1 MFAIENGSLVIA
13 NGLTYIALLM
23 FVAGGLMFL
32 QRTTKWKIFDIVPPL
47 VWIYV
52 LHMVLCTLGI
62 YESDAVK
69 STYSGFKNN
78 LLYAMIFV
86 MLLRCDFRKLA
97 KLGPRMIAIFL
108 GCSITLA
115 IGTIVAYPLFMNTMG
130 GGETTWAAVAA
141 LYASWVGGSGNMA
154 AMEVVF
160 EEFMDYGA
168 YGAALALDTVCYSV
182 WIALL
187 LLAVKFA
194 PKWNKMCKAD
204 TSKLDAVAD
213 AANAEVAGVK
223 KQATAAD
230 WIFLFGISLLV
241 SAACQWGGKAINTW
255 LCSIGLDM
263 FGAATVTTILITILG
278 LICAVTPMGKMAG
291 VEEMS
296 SVYLYLVVSMLA
308 SRASLVDL
316 IAAPMWVVYGFA
328 ILIVH
333 VVLMFVLSKIF
344 KWDLCMVSTASLANI
359 GGSASAPIVATA
371 YNPNFAGIGVLM
383 GVLGAAVGNFFGIG
397 MGAIL
402 RWMVGIFG

>member
-1 MFAIENGSLVIA
+1 MIT
-13 NGLTYIALLM
+13 NGLTYIAILM
-23 FVAGGLMFL
+23 FVAGGLLVL

-52 LHMVLCTLGI
+52 LHMIICTFGV

-69 STYSGFKNN
+69 STYSAFKNN

-86 MLLRCDFRKLA
+86 MLLRCDFRKLG

-108 GCSITLA
+108 GCSLTLA
-115 IGTIVAYPLFMNTMG
+115 IGTIAAYPLFMNSLG
-130 GGETTWAAVAA
+130 GGKKTWAAVAA

-154 AMEVVF
+154 AMEAAF
-160 EEFMDYGA
+160 TIDPGA

-187 LLAVKFA
+187 LLAVKIA
-194 PKWNKMCKAD
+194 PKWNNAVKAD
-204 TSKLDAVAD
+204 TYKLDAIAD
-213 AANAEVAGVK
+213 AANAEIAKDK
-223 KQATAAD
+223 KAATAAD
-230 WIFLFGISLLV
+230 WIFLIGISLLV
-241 SAACQWGGKAINTW
+241 SSLTQAAGKIMNNG
-255 LCSIGLDM
+255 LCAIGLDM
-263 FGAATVTTILITILG
+263 FGAATCTTVLVTVLG
-278 LICAVTPMGKMAG
+278 LIAAVTPLGKMAA
-291 VEEMS
+291 VEELS
-296 SVYLYLVVSMLA
+296 SVYLYAVVSMLA

-316 IAAPMWVVYGFA
+316 IAAPMWVVYGFV
-328 ILIVH
+328 ILLVH
-333 VVLMFVLSKIF
+333 VVLMFILSKIF

-383 GVLGAAVGNFFGIG
+383 GVLGAAIGNFCGLA

-402 RWMVGIFG
+402 QLFV

>member
-69 STYSGFKNN
+69 STYSAFKNN

-108 GCSITLA
+108 GCSLTLA

-168 YGAALALDTVCYSV
+168 YGAA
-182 WIALL
+182 
-187 LLAVKFA
+187 
-194 PKWNKMCKAD
+194 
-204 TSKLDAVAD
+204 VAKSRIMIM
-213 AANAEVAGVK
+213 G
-223 KQATAAD
+223 
-230 WIFLFGISLLV
+230 SL
-241 SAACQWGGKAINTW
+241 N
-255 LCSIGLDM
+255 
-263 FGAATVTTILITILG
+263 F
-278 LICAVTPMGKMAG
+278 
-291 VEEMS
+291 
-296 SVYLYLVVSMLA
+296 SM
-308 SRASLVDL
+308 
-316 IAAPMWVVYGFA
+316 
-328 ILIVH
+328 
-333 VVLMFVLSKIF
+333 
-344 KWDLCMVSTASLANI
+344 
-359 GGSASAPIVATA
+359 
-371 YNPNFAGIGVLM
+371 
-383 GVLGAAVGNFFGIG
+383 
-397 MGAIL
+397 
-402 RWMVGIFG
+402 

>member
-1 MFAIENGSLVIA
+1 MIT
-13 NGLTYIALLM
+13 NGLTYIAVLM
-23 FVAGGLMFL
+23 FIAGGLLVL
-32 QRTTKWKIFDIVPPL
+32 QRTTKWKIFDLVPPL

-52 LHMVLCTLGI
+52 LHMIICTFGV
-62 YESDAVK
+62 YETDAVK
-69 STYSGFKNN
+69 STYSAFKNN

-86 MLLRCDFRKLA
+86 MLLRCDFRKLG

-115 IGTIVAYPLFMNTMG
+115 IGTIAAYPIFMNSMG
-130 GGETTWAAVAA
+130 GAENTWAAVAA

-154 AMEVVF
+154 AMSAAFGDALNE
-160 EEFMDYGA
+160 GA

-187 LLAVKFA
+187 LLAVKIA
-194 PKWNKMCKAD
+194 PKWNKAVNAD
-204 TSKLDAVAD
+204 TSKLDAVAE
-213 AANAEVAGVK
+213 AANAEVNKDK
-223 KQATAAD
+223 KVATAAD
-230 WIFLFGISLLV
+230 WIFLIGVSLLI
-241 SAACQWGGKAINTW
+241 SAITQWAGKVMNNG
-255 LCSIGLDM
+255 LCAIGLDM
-263 FGAATVTTILITILG
+263 FGAATCTTVLVTVLG
-278 LICAVTPMGKMAG
+278 LIAAVTPLGKMAA
-291 VEEMS
+291 VEELS
-296 SVYLYLVVSMLA
+296 TVYLYAVVSLLA

-316 IAAPMWVVYGFA
+316 IAAPMWVVYGFV
-328 ILIVH
+328 ILAVH

-383 GVLGAAVGNFFGIG
+383 GVLGAAIGNFFGLA

-402 RWMVGIFG
+402 QLFV

>member
-1 MFAIENGSLVIA
+1 MITINTPLAYLAV
-13 NGLTYIALLM
+13 LM
-23 FVAGGLMFL
+23 FVAGGLLVL

-52 LHMVLCTLGI
+52 LHMIICTFGV

-69 STYSGFKNN
+69 STYSAFKNN

-86 MLLRCDFRKLA
+86 MLLRCDFRKLG

-108 GCSITLA
+108 GCSLTLA
-115 IGTIVAYPLFMNTMG
+115 IGTILCYPIFMNSMG
-130 GGETTWAAVAA
+130 GGEKTWAAVAA

-154 AMEVVF
+154 AMEAAF
-160 EEFMDYGA
+160 EIDPGA

-194 PKWNKMCKAD
+194 PKWNKICKAD
-204 TSKLDAVAD
+204 TSKLDAIAD
-213 AANAEVAGVK
+213 AANAELAKNK
-223 KQATAAD
+223 KTATAAD
-230 WIFLFGISLLV
+230 WIFLIGISLVV
-241 SAACQWGGKAINTW
+241 SAVTQWAGGIINGW
-255 LCSIGLDM
+255 LCDIGLDM
-263 FGAATVTTILITILG
+263 FGAATVTTILVTILG
-278 LICAVTPMGKMAG
+278 LIAAVTPLGKMAG
-291 VEEMS
+291 VEELS
-296 SVYLYLVVSMLA
+296 SVYLYAVVSMLA

-316 IAAPMWVVYGFA
+316 VAAPMWIVYGFA
-328 ILIVH
+328 ILLVH
-333 VVLMFVLSKIF
+333 VVLMFVLSKVF

-383 GVLGAAVGNFFGIG
+383 GVLGAAIGNLCGLG
-397 MGAIL
+397 MGAL
-402 RWMVGIFG
+402 LQIFV

>member
-1 MFAIENGSLVIA
+1 MVIT
-13 NGLTYIALLM
+13 NGLTYIAVLM
-23 FVAGGLMFL
+23 FVAGGLLVL
-32 QRTTKWKIFDIVPPL
+32 QRTTKWKVFDLVPPL

-52 LHMVLCTLGI
+52 LHMILCTLGI

-69 STYSGFKNN
+69 ATYSGFKNN

-86 MLLRCDFRKLA
+86 MLLRCDFRKLG

-108 GCSITLA
+108 GCSLTLA
-115 IGTIVAYPLFMNTMG
+115 IGTIAAYPIFMNSMG
-130 GGETTWAAVAA
+130 GAEKTWAAVAA

-154 AMEVVF
+154 AMEAAF
-160 EEFMDYGA
+160 TIDPGA

-187 LLAVKFA
+187 LLAVKIA
-194 PKWNKMCKAD
+194 PKWNKVCKAD
-204 TSKLDAVAD
+204 TSKLDAIAD
-213 AANAEVAGVK
+213 AANAEIAKDK
-223 KQATAAD
+223 KTATAAD
-230 WIFLFGISLLV
+230 WIFLIGISLIV
-241 SAACQWGGKAINTW
+241 SSLTQWAGKIVNGW
-255 LCSIGLDM
+255 LCNIGLDM
-263 FGAATVTTILITILG
+263 FGAATVTTILVTILG
-278 LICAVTPMGKMAG
+278 LICAMTPLGKMAG
-291 VEEMS
+291 VEELS
-296 SVYLYLVVSMLA
+296 SVYLYAVVSMLA

-316 IAAPMWVVYGFA
+316 IAAPMWVVYGFV
-328 ILIVH
+328 ILLIH

-383 GVLGAAVGNFFGIG
+383 GVLGAAIGNLCGLA

-402 RWMVGIFG
+402 QIFV

>member
-1 MFAIENGSLVIA
+1 MIN
-13 NGLTYIALLM
+13 NGLTYIAILM
-23 FVAGGLMFL
+23 FVAGGLLVL

-52 LHMVLCTLGI
+52 LHMIICTFGV

-69 STYSGFKNN
+69 STYSAFKNN

-86 MLLRCDFRKLA
+86 MLLRCDFRKLG

-108 GCSITLA
+108 GCSLTLA
-115 IGTIVAYPLFMNTMG
+115 IGTIAAYPLFMNSLG
-130 GGETTWAAVAA
+130 GGEKTWAAVAA

-154 AMEVVF
+154 AMEAAF
-160 EEFMDYGA
+160 TIDPGA

-187 LLAVKFA
+187 LVAVKIA
-194 PKWNKMCKAD
+194 PKWNKAVKAD
-204 TSKLDAVAD
+204 TSKLDAVAE
-213 AANAEVAGVK
+213 AANAELSKDK
-223 KQATAAD
+223 KVATAAD
-230 WIFLFGISLLV
+230 WIFLIGISLLV
-241 SAACQWGGKAINTW
+241 SALTQWAGKQVNGW
-255 LCSIGLDM
+255 LCNIGLDM
-263 FGAATVTTILITILG
+263 FGAATCTTVLVTILG
-278 LICAVTPMGKMAG
+278 LICAVTPLGKMAG
-291 VEEMS
+291 VEELS
-296 SVYLYLVVSMLA
+296 SVYLYAVVSMLA

-316 IAAPMWVVYGFA
+316 IAAPMWVVYGFV
-328 ILIVH
+328 ILAVH

-383 GVLGAAVGNFFGIG
+383 GVLGAAIGNFCGLA

-402 RWMVGIFG
+402 QLFV

>member
-1 MFAIENGSLVIA
+1 MIT
-13 NGLTYIALLM
+13 NGLTYIAILM
-23 FVAGGLMFL
+23 FVAGGLLVL

-52 LHMVLCTLGI
+52 LHMIICTFGV

-69 STYSGFKNN
+69 STYSAFKNN

-86 MLLRCDFRKLA
+86 MLLRCDFRKLG

-108 GCSITLA
+108 GCSLTLA
-115 IGTIVAYPLFMNTMG
+115 IGTIAAYPLFMNSLG
-130 GGETTWAAVAA
+130 GGEKTWAAVAA

-154 AMEVVF
+154 AMEAAF
-160 EEFMDYGA
+160 TIDPGA

-187 LLAVKFA
+187 LLAVKIA
-194 PKWNKMCKAD
+194 PKWNNAVKAD
-204 TSKLDAVAD
+204 TSKLDAIAD
-213 AANAEVAGVK
+213 AANAEIAKDK
-223 KQATAAD
+223 KAATAAD
-230 WIFLFGISLLV
+230 WIFLIGISLLV
-241 SAACQWGGKAINTW
+241 SSLTQAAGKIMNNG
-255 LCSIGLDM
+255 LCAIGLDM
-263 FGAATVTTILITILG
+263 FGAATCTTVLVTVLG
-278 LICAVTPMGKMAG
+278 LIAAVTPLGKMAA
-291 VEEMS
+291 VEELS
-296 SVYLYLVVSMLA
+296 SVYLYAVVSMLA

-316 IAAPMWVVYGFA
+316 IAAPMWVVYGFV
-328 ILIVH
+328 ILLVH
-333 VVLMFVLSKIF
+333 VVLMFILSKIF

-383 GVLGAAVGNFFGIG
+383 GVLGAAVGNFCGLA

-402 RWMVGIFG
+402 QLFV